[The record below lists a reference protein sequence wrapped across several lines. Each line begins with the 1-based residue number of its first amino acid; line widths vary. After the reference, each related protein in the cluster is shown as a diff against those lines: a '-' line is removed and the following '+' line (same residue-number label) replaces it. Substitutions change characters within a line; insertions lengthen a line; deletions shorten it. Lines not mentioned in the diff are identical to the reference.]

1 MTEAGVLLRV
11 TELFDAVADRVAQV
25 AQAVVPADVQWRVSQ
40 TGAGAY
46 LTLEKRVVRLRAL
59 RRLHTIRYLQGVVT
73 EIRSELESPAVMTVA
88 MRQTR
93 EPQC

>member
-1 MTEAGVLLRV
+1 MTEPGALLRV
-11 TELFDAVADRVAQV
+11 TELFDTVADRVAQAAHV
-25 AQAVVPADVQWRVSQ
+25 VVPADVHWRVSQ
-40 TGAGAY
+40 TAAGGY
-46 LTLEKRVVRLRAL
+46 LTLEKRVVRLRTL